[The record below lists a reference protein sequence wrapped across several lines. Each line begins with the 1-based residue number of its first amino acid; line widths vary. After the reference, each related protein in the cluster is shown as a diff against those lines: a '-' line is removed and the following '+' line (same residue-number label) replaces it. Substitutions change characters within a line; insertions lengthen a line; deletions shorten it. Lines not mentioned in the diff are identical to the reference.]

1 MVKVLK
7 ISLYMSNEKNFSKN
21 FDGLTKEESERLLE
35 LERSLELAK
44 AKPKIE
50 NNFLSFVKYAWP
62 DFIEGSHH
70 KIINKN
76 KNVSFSIVDFNQP
89 LILTDEVKD
98 SKQLKFKFEGYDS
111 Q

>member
-7 ISLYMSNEKNFSKN
+7 TSLYMSNEKNFLKN

-50 NNFLSFVKYAWP
+50 QYSRHCLMIYRK
-62 DFIEGSHH
+62 DCMREIE
-70 KIINKN
+70 
-76 KNVSFSIVDFNQP
+76 
-89 LILTDEVKD
+89 
-98 SKQLKFKFEGYDS
+98 KFP
-111 Q
+111 